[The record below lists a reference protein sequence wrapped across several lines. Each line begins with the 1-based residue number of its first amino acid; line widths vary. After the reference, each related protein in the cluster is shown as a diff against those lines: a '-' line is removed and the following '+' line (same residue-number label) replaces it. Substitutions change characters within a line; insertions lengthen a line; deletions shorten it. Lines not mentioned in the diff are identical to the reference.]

1 MVNSHQVVINTA
13 VYLKDLENGKSQSVC
28 LTDLAKLGVKNVEI
42 RREFVHGDE
51 DFMLIVDTARS
62 LGQKLFYSVPD
73 TLFKKGK
80 LNRSMLQVYMEEAIV
95 MQAEIIKFNVGHF
108 NGWTPELIQ
117 EYKELTKDF
126 KGTVTVENDQTEE
139 NGKLKALLQFLEATK
154 KVHLPIKA
162 TFDIGNV
169 FWVNEEPVESA
180 SIISDYACYVH
191 MKDVVMTEAGPE
203 AAFLG
208 EGIIPWEKVLSQF
221 KPDVYIAIEYPCGDN
236 PNETIK
242 REFEKVV
249 S

>member
-1 MVNSHQVVINTA
+1 MVNSQQVVVNTA
-13 VYLKDLENGKSQSVC
+13 VYLEDLENGKSQSVC
-28 LTDLAKLGVKNVEI
+28 LTDLYKLGVHNVEI

-51 DFMLIVDTARS
+51 DFMLIVDTAKS

-80 LNRSMLQVYMEEAIV
+80 LNRSMLQVYMEEATV
-95 MQAEIIKFNVGHF
+95 MQAEIIKFNVGSF
-108 NGWTPELIQ
+108 NGWTQELIE
-117 EYKELTKDF
+117 EYKELTKNY

-139 NGKLKALLQFLEATK
+139 NGKMKALLQFLEAAK
-154 KVHLPIKA
+154 EVHLPIKA

-169 FWVNEEPVESA
+169 YWINEDPVESA
-180 SIISDYACYVH
+180 SKVSRYTRYVH
-191 MKDVVMTEAGPE
+191 MKDVILTDAGPE

-208 EGIIPWEKVLSQF
+208 TGVIPWKRVLDEFNS
-221 KPDVYIAIEYPCGDN
+221 DVYIAIEYPCGDN

-242 REFEKVV
+242 QELEKVI